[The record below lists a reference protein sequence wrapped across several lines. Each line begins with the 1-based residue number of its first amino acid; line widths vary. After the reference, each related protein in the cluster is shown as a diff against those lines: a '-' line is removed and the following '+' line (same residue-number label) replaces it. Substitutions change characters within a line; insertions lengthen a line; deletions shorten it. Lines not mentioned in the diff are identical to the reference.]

1 MTIYS
6 LEVLLFLF
14 GTNDS
19 VKVPHSIR
27 QQSWKT
33 QQWPQ
38 DWKRLVFISIPKKD
52 NAKECSNCRTTALI
66 SHSSKL
72 MLKILQ
78 ARLQWTMNFQ
88 MFKVVLEKAEE
99 LEIKLPTSAGSSQKQ
114 ESSRETS
121 ISVLLTMPK
130 PLMIKLIKK
139 SHVRLTGFSS
149 QVIQTVKNLPALP
162 GSGRSPGEGNG

>member
-14 GTNDS
+14 GTNDA
-19 VKVPHSIR
+19 VKVPHSIW
-27 QQSWKT
+27 QQIWKT

-149 QVIQTVKNLPALP
+149 QVIQMVKNLPALP